1 MSYKEWRYEWR
12 MNSIEQQAKLGKE
25 WRKKKNREKNN
36 ARQIVS
42 LFMRRAHEQYEENVL
57 SEWLIFGG
65 FRSHVQLIHALIA
78 FVCNSLHM
86 FSSRS
91 LL

>member
-65 FRSHVQLIHALIA
+65 FRSPINCI
-78 FVCNSLHM
+78 
-86 FSSRS
+86 SRAHS
-91 LL
+91 FLSFTCKYN